1 MEKMCEENFGRNR
14 MGKSYVYIIINDRRA
29 VLYIGCTNDL
39 KKRLYHHK
47 NRLIP
52 GFSKKYN
59 AHLLAYFEVLPTI
72 EAARLRER
80 KIKGMT
86 RQKKESII
94 ASLNPSWHENAINMQ
109 AALEVAAE

>member
-1 MEKMCEENFGRNR
+1 MCEANFGGSF
-14 MGKSYVYIIINDRRA
+14 MGKSYVYILTNDHRT

-59 AHLLAYFEVLPTI
+59 AHLLVYFEVLPTI
-72 EAARLRER
+72 ESARLRER
-80 KIKGMT
+80 KLKGMK

-94 ASLNPSWHENAINMQ
+94 ASLNPSWRENAINIQ
-109 AALEVAAE
+109 AALEVTAM